1 MGPLRREVGNIMV
14 TRSFDPQVESFL
26 RQRLEARVKY
36 SMQKRSDRIKQWELA
51 EDKALAY
58 IHESDEDAI
67 RRTARELKGEQVYT
81 TLQIPYSYA
90 TLMTAHTY
98 MTSVFFSRSPVHQFS
113 GRHGETEQQVSAL
126 EALVSYQVETGYH
139 LVPYYIW
146 LYDAGKYGCGIL
158 GNYWAEEQVQYSNVQ
173 QMDILGPDGTPVE
186 GMSKKVQQT
195 FRSAGY
201 TGTRVYNV
209 SPFDFGHDPHYPLY
223 RFQEG
228 EYC

>member
-1 MGPLRREVGNIMV
+1 MV
-14 TRSFDPQVESFL
+14 TRSFDRQTEYFL
-26 RQRLEARVKY
+26 LQRLEARVKY

-58 IHESDEDAI
+58 LHEQDEDAI
-67 RRTARELKGEQVYT
+67 RRTARELKGQTSYT

-98 MTSVFFSRSPVHQFS
+98 MTSVFFSRSPVHQFT

-158 GNYWAEEQVQYSNVQ
+158 G
-173 QMDILGPDGTPVE
+173 D
-186 GMSKKVQQT
+186 
-195 FRSAGY
+195 
-201 TGTRVYNV
+201 
-209 SPFDFGHDPHYPLY
+209 
-223 RFQEG
+223 
-228 EYC
+228 